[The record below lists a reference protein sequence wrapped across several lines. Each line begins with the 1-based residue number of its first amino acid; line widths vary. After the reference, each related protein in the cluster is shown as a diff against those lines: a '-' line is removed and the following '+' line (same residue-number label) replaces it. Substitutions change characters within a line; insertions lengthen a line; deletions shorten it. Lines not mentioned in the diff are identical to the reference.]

1 MVERI
6 QFYTSKEEKKMIYKD
21 AEKNNM
27 GISAF
32 INFLYTFYLNQKS
45 EKKVISK

>member
-6 QFYTSKEEKKMIYKD
+6 QFYTSKKEKEMIYKD

-45 EKKVISK
+45 KDKVVNK